1 LTQSKKRKSE
11 KRKVHTCLRRI
22 DSRLRGDDMRLSRR
36 TFIQVSAASSGLWL
50 LGCQTTPTQVSF
62 PITSAMQVRKGKPA
76 QAAPG
81 DWVASTCQGC
91 TQWCAIQIFVQ
102 DGRAVRVRGN
112 PLSKTNHGYV
122 CPRGHLIPQQVYS
135 PDRLKVPMKRTN
147 PAKGRG
153 VDPKFVP
160 ISWDEALNTVADKMI
175 ELRKAGEA
183 HKFAYIRGRYS
194 STSTDILYGAM
205 PRIYGTTNYFSH
217 SAICAEAEKM
227 GPGFTQG
234 FYGYRDYDLGKTQ
247 CLVLWGCD
255 PLASN
260 REVPNTIHQ
269 FGGILARGTVIAVD
283 PRLSNVAAKAHE
295 WLPVLPGTDGAL
307 AGAIAHVLLVEG
319 LWNKEFV
326 GDFKEGKNLFAAGR
340 TVDEAAF
347 AEKET
352 HGLVKWWNLELKDR
366 TPAWAEKECG
376 IPAAQIVRVSR
387 QMGKAA
393 PKTAVWMGPGVGMNP
408 RGTYA
413 SVAVYALNGLLGSI
427 DVEGGVL
434 QSSSVPIG
442 RFPSSDKY
450 LDDIAK
456 GASKF
461 KKIDGRGEKDMPAM
475 MNARPGSGVV
485 TNNIANGMLA
495 DPGAIKMLMVS
506 WANFNFS
513 CTGAERWDRALARLP
528 FFVHLVTDPSEMTQ
542 FADIVL
548 PSTFNTCEG
557 RSIVTNGGNLVGY
570 ASIQQAAV
578 KRLWD
583 VKQEETEVVWLLAE
597 KLKAKGFANLFD
609 YLSQEFKDPETGKL
623 PSNEIEFSDHAMKIT
638 SAPLWMAKE
647 PPKGDAPI
655 TGGWA
660 EFKKRGM
667 FSGAPYAFKKG
678 WGGKFSTPTKK
689 FEFYSEA
696 AKKGLEEHAKKFNT
710 TVDDIMTVS
719 GYVARGERA
728 FVPHYEPPK
737 RHGSV
742 AQYPFTFIDYK
753 SRLNREGRS
762 ANLPW
767 YQEFKKVDPGDVSWD
782 DVLKMNPADGQRL
795 GLKTGDTVKVTSPV
809 GAITV
814 KLKLWEGVRPGTV
827 TKCYGQGHWAYG
839 RVAAKEY
846 GKTPRG
852 GNNNEILVDDYDRLS
867 GSTARNGGF
876 TGVAVTRA

>member
-1 LTQSKKRKSE
+1 
-11 KRKVHTCLRRI
+11 
-22 DSRLRGDDMRLSRR
+22 MRLTRR
-36 TFIQVSAASSGLWL
+36 DFIQASAATSGVWL
-50 LGCQTTPTQVSF
+50 VGCATTQPQVSF
-62 PITSAMQVRKGKPA
+62 PITSAMQVRKAK
-76 QAAPG
+76 AAEAPQG

-122 CPRGHLIPQQVYS
+122 CPRGHLIPQQNYS
-135 PDRLKVPMKRTN
+135 PDRIKTPMKRTVA
-147 PAKGRG
+147 AKGRG
-153 VDPKFVP
+153 IDPKFVP
-160 ISWDEALNTVADKMI
+160 ITWDEALNTVADKMI

-194 STSTDILYGAM
+194 PTSTDILYGAM

-227 GPGFTQG
+227 GPGLTQG
-234 FYGYRDYDLGKTQ
+234 FYGYRDYDLDKTQ
-247 CLVLWGCD
+247 CLVLWGTD

-260 REVPNTIHQ
+260 REVPNTIHH
-269 FGGILARGTVIAVD
+269 FGKILERGTVIAID

-307 AGAIAHVLLVEG
+307 AGAMAHVLLVEG
-319 LWNKEFV
+319 LWNREFV
-326 GDFKEGKNLFAAGR
+326 GDFKDGKNLFAAGK

-347 AEKET
+347 AERET
-352 HGLVKWWNLELKDR
+352 HGLVKWWNLELKDK

-376 IPAAQIVRVSR
+376 IPAAQIVRVTRAMAKS
-387 QMGKAA
+387 A
-393 PKTAVWMGPGVGMNP
+393 PKTAVWMGPGVGMSP

-413 SVAVYALNGLLGSI
+413 SMSVYALNGLLGSI

-434 QSSSVPIG
+434 QASSVPIG
-442 RFPSSDKY
+442 RMPSSDAY
-450 LDDIAK
+450 LDDVAK

-461 KKIDGRGEKDMPAM
+461 KKLDGRGAKDMPAM

-495 DPGAIKMLMVS
+495 DPGACKMLMAS

-513 CTGAERWDRALARLP
+513 CTGAQRWDQAMAKLP
-528 FFVHLVTDPSEMTQ
+528 FFVHMVTDPSEMTQ

-548 PSTFNTCEG
+548 PSTFNSCEG
-557 RSIVTNGGNLVGY
+557 RSIVTNMGNLVGY

-583 VKQEETEVVWLLAE
+583 VKQEETEVVWLLSKKLAE
-597 KLKAKGFANLFD
+597 RGFPNLFD
-609 YLSQEFKDPETGKL
+609 YLSKEFKDPETGKL
-623 PSNEIEFSDHAMKIT
+623 PSNEIEFSEAAMKIS
-638 SAPLWMAKE
+638 SATFWNAKE

-667 FSGAPYAFKKG
+667 FSSAPYAFKRG

-696 AKKGLEEHAKKFNT
+696 AKKGLDEHAKKFNT
-710 TVDDIMTVS
+710 TIDDILTVS
-719 GYVARGERA
+719 GYVARGELA

-737 RHGSV
+737 RHGSA

-782 DVLKMNPADGQRL
+782 DVIKMNPADGRKL
-795 GLKTGDTVKVTSPV
+795 GLKTGDMVKVSSTT
-809 GAITV
+809 GAMTV

-852 GNNNEILVDDYDRLS
+852 GSNNDVLVDDYDRLS

-876 TGVAVTRA
+876 TGVQIAKA